1 MNDVNFLRPLVWM
14 DYRLAIIFTV
24 IAPLILLIWSVI
36 KKKEAMQKLL
46 IIYWRVA
53 SLLMITVYLMIP
65 GWKIGFLTGIA
76 GRILIPLTL
85 WFWVDLNEE
94 IRDLPKSALKLVFTS
109 WRWAVTIYSL
119 LGLAANS
126 LFIDC
131 GFSATIAQTD
141 RCQVWLEAPQ
151 LYRNIL
157 HPKPGNE
164 GFLGFLGACGL
175 CIYILYLVYFLLVRL
190 GKQGR
195 SALEQ

>member
-1 MNDVNFLRPLVWM
+1 MNDVAFLRSLVWM

-36 KKKEAMQKLL
+36 QKKEAMQKLL
-46 IIYWRVA
+46 IIYWRVS

-65 GWKIGFLTGIA
+65 GWKISFLTGIA

-94 IRDLPKSALKLVFTS
+94 IRDLPQSVLKLAFAS
-109 WRWAVTIYSL
+109 WRWAVTIYSI
-119 LGLAANS
+119 LGVVANS
-126 LFIDC
+126 LFIPC
-131 GFSATIAQTD
+131 GLSASTAQTAK
-141 RCQVWLEAPQ
+141 CQVWLEAP
-151 LYRNIL
+151 LMYREIF

-164 GFLGFLGACGL
+164 GFLGFLGACAL
-175 CIYILYLVYFLLVRL
+175 CVYILYLVYFLLVRL

>member
-1 MNDVNFLRPLVWM
+1 MNDVTFLRPLVWM
-14 DYRLAIIFTV
+14 DYRLAILFTV
-24 IAPLILLIWSVI
+24 IAPLVLLLWSVI
-36 KKKEAMQKLL
+36 QKKEAMQKLL

-65 GWKIGFLTGIA
+65 GWKISFLTGIA

-94 IRDLPKSALKLVFTS
+94 IRDLPQSLLKLVFTS
-109 WRWAVTIYSL
+109 WRWAVTVYSL
-119 LGLAANS
+119 LGVAANS
-126 LFIDC
+126 LFIPC
-131 GFSATIAQTD
+131 GFSADTAGAAK
-141 RCQVWLEAPQ
+141 CQVLLEAPRI
-151 LYRNIL
+151 YRELL
-157 HPKPGNE
+157 HAKEGNE

-175 CIYILYLVYFLLVRL
+175 CVYIIYLVYFLLVRL